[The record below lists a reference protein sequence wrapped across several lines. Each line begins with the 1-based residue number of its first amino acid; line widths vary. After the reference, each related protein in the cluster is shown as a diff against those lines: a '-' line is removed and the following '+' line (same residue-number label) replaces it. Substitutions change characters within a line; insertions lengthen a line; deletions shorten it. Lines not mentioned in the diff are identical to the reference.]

1 MRKYIGKYI
10 LLFIICL
17 AIGIAV
23 YYFIASAN
31 KNSEGQRQTLMNRVT
46 NELSSKDSGDI
57 DNCLSELRASNNWA
71 AEYGRENVPADI
83 SFMKADNADGP
94 YAKLGNGDS
103 VWSLSEDGVVYGFL
117 VFTFKEN
124 SMAKTIIICEAV
136 VAVCFIVSV
145 IFFIYID
152 RKVIMPFNRL
162 SDYPERIAKNE
173 NADALPESKDKYF
186 GKYIW
191 GMNMLRDRLSG
202 DTRKLRQ
209 LEKEQLTLVS
219 TIAHGIKTPVA
230 NIKLYSEAIKSGLY
244 RDDGIPDPKDAE
256 VASKITKNADDI
268 TDLVK
273 ELLESASKGV
283 VVFEPKIGSF
293 YLTEI
298 EEFIKREYDNRLNVL
313 RIPYKIDMKS
323 RVMINSDKE
332 GISRILVQLLDNAI
346 KYTDSRGITI
356 TVDKN
361 EDGYFFSVKD
371 TGSRIP
377 ESEMPY
383 VFNSFWRGSNAGD
396 VEGNGLGLYEA
407 QFIARKLGGD
417 ITVRYLEDTEET
429 EFEVFLPL

>member
-23 YYFIASAN
+23 YCFIASAN

-71 AEYGRENVPADI
+71 AEYGRENVPTDI

-117 VFTFKEN
+117 VFTFKEK

-244 RDDGIPDPKDAE
+244 RDDGVPDPKDAE

-346 KYTDSRGITI
+346 KYTDGRGITI

>member
-23 YYFIASAN
+23 YCFIASAN

-71 AEYGRENVPADI
+71 AEYGRENVPSDI

-124 SMAKTIIICEAV
+124 SMLRTIAICEAV
-136 VAVCFIVSV
+136 VTACFIVSV
-145 IFFIYID
+145 LFFVYID

-244 RDDGIPDPKDAE
+244 RDDGVPDPKDAE

-346 KYTDSRGITI
+346 KYTDGRGITI

>member
-23 YYFIASAN
+23 YCFIASAN

-57 DNCLSELRASNNWA
+57 DSCLSELRASNNWA

-136 VAVCFIVSV
+136 VAVCFI
-145 IFFIYID
+145 
-152 RKVIMPFNRL
+152 
-162 SDYPERIAKNE
+162 AKNE

-244 RDDGIPDPKDAE
+244 RDDGVPDPKDAE

-346 KYTDSRGITI
+346 KYTDGRGITI

>member
-17 AIGIAV
+17 AIGVSV
-23 YYFIASAN
+23 YGFIASAN
-31 KNSEGQRQTLMNRVT
+31 KKSEGQRHTLMNRVA
-46 NELSSKDSGDI
+46 NEISSKDAADI
-57 DNCLSELRASNNWA
+57 ENSLASLINNNDWA
-71 AEYGRENVPADI
+71 KEYGRDNVPSDI
-83 SFMKADNADGP
+83 RFIKADNADGA
-94 YAKLGNGDS
+94 YAQLGDGDS
-103 VWSLSEDGVVYGFL
+103 IWSLSKDGVVYGFL
-117 VFTFKEN
+117 VFSFKETGL
-124 SMAKTIIICEAV
+124 AETVIICEAV
-136 VAVCFIVSV
+136 VIVCFIVSV
-145 IFFIYID
+145 LFFIYID

-202 DTRKLRQ
+202 DNRKLRQ

-244 RDDGIPDPKDAE
+244 REDGTPDPKDAE

-283 VVFEPKIGSF
+283 VVFEPKIETF

-323 RVMINSDKE
+323 RVMITSDKT
-332 GISRILVQLLDNAI
+332 GIIRILVQLLDNAI
-346 KYTDSRGITI
+346 KYSDGRGINI

-361 EDGYFFSVKD
+361 EDGYIFSVRD

-383 VFNSFWRGSNAGD
+383 VFNSFWRGSNADD

-417 ITVRYLEDTEET
+417 IAVRYLEETEET

>member
-23 YYFIASAN
+23 YCFIASAN
-31 KNSEGQRQTLMNRVT
+31 KKSEGQRQTLMNRVA

-57 DNCLSELRASNNWA
+57 ENSLAELRASNNWA

-124 SMAKTIIICEAV
+124 SMAKTIVICEAV

-202 DTRKLRQ
+202 NTRKLRQ

-244 RDDGIPDPKDAE
+244 RDDGVPDPKDAE

-346 KYTDSRGITI
+346 KYTDGRGITI